1 MTYRVKIRLNTQR
14 YAIYGVFIFSAT
26 LIVYL
31 YPRLI
36 FLLVGI
42 TFVALL
48 ELDYREWKSFAI
60 LNKQGFRIEKHYLFG
75 LIKIISTTNINNPV
89 VLDQIVHQEK
99 VTFKELNKQMNSTI
113 KFEKVKG

>member
-1 MTYRVKIRLNTQR
+1 MTYRGKIRFNTQR

-48 ELDYREWKSFAI
+48 ELDCREWKSFAI
-60 LNKQGFRIEKHYLFG
+60 LNKQGFLIEKHYFFG
-75 LIKIISTTNINNPV
+75 LIKTISTTNINNPD
-89 VLDQIVHQEK
+89 VLDLNVQQESL
-99 VTFKELNKQMNSTI
+99 TFKDLNNK
-113 KFEKVKG
+113 